1 MRSLLSLIPY
11 IRKYKNKLSLGFL
24 FILFSI
30 GANSLYP
37 LVIGAAIDDLTT
49 GIYRHSMLVYSL
61 IGIGLIIFSGIFL
74 FLIRQNIIIVSRDI
88 ENDLRHDFFSHLQY
102 LSGTFYNT
110 RSTGDIMAH
119 ATNDISNIRN
129 FVGPGI
135 MYAVQTLI
143 RTIITLIIL
152 FSISKSIT
160 LYALIP
166 LPFITYIVY
175 KVGKLTFGRSKKVY
189 EIFSDMTS
197 KSQEIFSGIRVI
209 KSYVRE
215 DFEKNEFDNISF
227 DYQKKN
233 LMLAR
238 LQSFSFP
245 MMFLLTS
252 LSIIIVIYFG
262 GIKVMEGSLSI
273 GNISSFIIYLGQLT
287 WPMIALGWI
296 INLIQRAAPSMQRI
310 NNIINIKP
318 DISDNDSTDL
328 KIKTEDIKGEIEF
341 KNVSFK
347 FPFSNT
353 PVLKNINLKIRKG
366 TTLGIIGET
375 GAGKSTLINLIPRIW
390 DITEGDIFIDGFN
403 IKNIPLK
410 VLRESIGIV
419 PQESFL
425 FSYTIENN
433 ISYSS
438 DIAYDKKNDPDVNR
452 AEVILY
458 SQIAG
463 LYKDVENFPDKFNT
477 VLGERGIT
485 LSGGQKQ
492 RTSIARAIYKK
503 PEILI
508 LDDSLSAVD
517 TNTEEEILNEL
528 KKVMNNRT
536 SIIISHRISTIKNA
550 NNIIVLSDSVIK
562 EEGTHNELLAL
573 GGIYN
578 EIYKRQLLEEE
589 IKEY

>member
-425 FSYTIENN
+425 FSDTIENN

-438 DIAYDKKNDPDVNR
+438 DIAYDKKNNPDVKR

>member
-425 FSYTIENN
+425 FSDTIENN

-438 DIAYDKKNDPDVNR
+438 DIAYDKKNNPDVNR

>member
-425 FSYTIENN
+425 FSDTIENN